1 MLTGTMLI
9 IFWAVAFVFFVVV
22 EIANGAGLFSIWFAL
37 GSLLSMFCAIAKFDF
52 VVQLIVFVV
61 GSILFLIISRPL
73 TKKINRSAVPTNYE
87 LDVGKTAEVIESI
100 NNESNRGRVRLDG
113 TDWAARSVDGSSIE
127 TGSIVK
133 VVEVSG
139 AKLIVSAN

>member
-9 IFWAVAFVFFVVV
+9 ILWAVAFVFFVVV

-61 GSILFLIISRPL
+61 GSILFLIVSRPL

-127 TGSIVK
+127 TGSIVI